1 MCALLYSFLF
11 LYIVCLWIVNLV
23 VAEFVC
29 AMPEYYLFIFQ
40 KKKFIEKKKNKKN
53 TASLC
58 KNIEPRNKSWSVS
71 WLQKTLWLF

>member
-1 MCALLYSFLF
+1 MCVLLYSFLF

-40 KKKFIEKKKNKKN
+40 KKKLIEKETKSHVVHKR
-53 TASLC
+53 AQFWLRP
-58 KNIEPRNKSWSVS
+58 IEK
-71 WLQKTLWLF
+71 

>member
-1 MCALLYSFLF
+1 MTKAVLLYSFLF

-40 KKKFIEKKKNKKN
+40 KKKFIEKKNPPSLKKGSEAAFIRIIIIHLDLN
-53 TASLC
+53 TS
-58 KNIEPRNKSWSVS
+58 
-71 WLQKTLWLF
+71 